1 MVKSGDLGRRESG
14 RSEDFITGREHKK
27 IEMKNKVPLGG
38 GWVEGGVKTLLL
50 GGSTKK
56 SAAGRGVSGRRS
68 EDFITGREH
77 KKIEIKNKVPL
88 GGGWVEG
95 GVKTL
100 LLGGSTKK
108 KCRWEGVERKEE
120 WRLYYWEE
128 AQKNKNK
135 CCWEGGEWKEE
146 WRLYYWEEAEKRIS
160 AAGRGGWA
168 EGGVK
173 TLLLGG
179 STKKKKV
186 PLGRGWVEGGM
197 KTLLPGG
204 STIFFL
210 PVRGVCV
217 CVGESVKIL
226 TPAGGP
232 TAEIIKSEVWGREAN
247 TENKIKTSKQSKHK
261 VKFVSHPLPAKKISV
276 THRQK
281 QVKPDAPS
289 TAWK

>member
-14 RSEDFITGREHKK
+14 RRSEDFITGREHKK

-135 CCWEGGEWKEE
+135 LPLG
-146 WRLYYWEEAEKRIS
+146 
-160 AAGRGGWA
+160 GGWV
-168 EGGVK
+168 EEGVK

-179 STKKKKV
+179 STKKKISAA
-186 PLGRGWVEGGM
+186 GRGVSG
-197 KTLLPGG
+197 
-204 STIFFL
+204 
-210 PVRGVCV
+210 RR
-217 CVGESVKIL
+217 
-226 TPAGGP
+226 
-232 TAEIIKSEVWGREAN
+232 SEDFITGR
-247 TENKIKTSKQSKHK
+247 KQ
-261 VKFVSHPLPAKKISV
+261 KKE
-276 THRQK
+276 
-281 QVKPDAPS
+281 
-289 TAWK
+289 